1 MNYSFKVVLNRIDSC
16 YEMRCKE
23 RCQYLH
29 PPEGAAETAFPPT
42 RCTAV
47 QYCVCPDVG
56 AFDHNIHPCG
66 LRTNGFYWTDVSH
79 RPVLIKQ
86 SVSL

>member
-29 PPEGAAETAFPPT
+29 LPEGGSRDRVSSNALHSG
-42 RCTAV
+42 AV
-47 QYCVCPDVG
+47 
-56 AFDHNIHPCG
+56 
-66 LRTNGFYWTDVSH
+66 LRVS
-79 RPVLIKQ
+79 
-86 SVSL
+86 